1 MCSRIIQSAEPRPAT
16 SRGPS
21 GRRRHLDPSGLAS
34 SFQYPSSLWQLY
46 CPAITNIVTLYGA
59 TAFIIG
65 GLDTGSLTINTG
77 SDNVNRFVQTILPN
91 GAENH

>member
-1 MCSRIIQSAEPRPAT
+1 
-16 SRGPS
+16 
-21 GRRRHLDPSGLAS
+21 
-34 SFQYPSSLWQLY
+34 LWQLY